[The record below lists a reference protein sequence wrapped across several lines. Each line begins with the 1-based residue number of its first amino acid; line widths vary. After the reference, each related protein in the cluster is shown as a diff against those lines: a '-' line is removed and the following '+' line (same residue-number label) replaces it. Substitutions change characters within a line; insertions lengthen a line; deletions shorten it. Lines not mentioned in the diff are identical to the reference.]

1 MLKLF
6 IVLLFISSPLFAS
19 HQDDKSEILFF
30 KQAEKLHQ
38 EKKWSEALVILKN
51 LLKND
56 SSNVEYLW
64 RTSFIYSKIG
74 VDQKTESLK
83 QQWYKTAAYLGK
95 RAITQHPQNS
105 NAHYA
110 YAVALGRMT
119 EFASNKTKIDNAK
132 LIKSEAELT
141 IKLDPKNAGAY
152 HILGRW
158 HREIAGFN
166 IFERTMIKA
175 IFGALPGGTYE
186 ESIKYFEKAI
196 LLEPL
201 NGIHYYELAQTYLAR
216 DNSNDKQNAKNWL
229 SKATQIQIKNKDDIE
244 NKNKCEA
251 LLKEI

>member
-1 MLKLF
+1 MYKLF
-6 IVLLFISSPLFAS
+6 IIFLLFSTSLFAL
-19 HQDDKSEILFF
+19 HQDEKNEIQSF
-30 KQAEKLHQ
+30 KQAEKLQQ
-38 EKKWSEALVILKN
+38 EKKWSEALVILKE
-51 LLKND
+51 LLKDD

-74 VDQKTESLK
+74 VDQKTENLK
-83 QQWYKTAAYLGK
+83 QQWYKTASYLGK
-95 RAITQHPQNS
+95 RAITQHPQNA

-119 EFASNKTKIDNAK
+119 EYASSKTKIDNAK

-158 HREIAGFN
+158 HREIANFN

-186 ESIKYFEKAI
+186 ESIKYFERAI

-201 NGIHYYELAQTYLAR
+201 NAIHYYELAQSYLAR
-216 DNSNDKQNAKNWL
+216 DEENDIQNAKNWL
-229 SKATQIQIKNKDDIE
+229 LKATQIQVRNADDKN
-244 NKNKCEA
+244 NKSKCEK